1 MISPTTTT
9 FAVSDVS
16 PASSPLPEVSY
27 KDALDSLLAFSTLE
41 KEREKLASRGWSHL
55 IPEPPKLRPVE
66 ACSRYHGRL
75 VVGLKSHPV
84 IEAIHR
90 AFNDHRPLRLSPD
103 AIWLMIC
110 QAVANHINVH
120 AEELRHRFVAHH
132 GKALIEVRRDD
143 FVKGSPE
150 NPWAEVIENLSE
162 QVRQQVGPSIDLFIP
177 AFSTTGPV
185 ERVAAE
191 VVLLEAVKSYF
202 EYALRT
208 MCGIPTITLEGT
220 TSDWESLA
228 QRLEGFKE
236 IGLNEWIAVLRPILR
251 QFVRA
256 SMGDV
261 DLKFW
266 RSIYKLQGQSGGP
279 IITGWIVAFFPYLK
293 DLQTKEPTVPFKSLL
308 EGSKDLPEM
317 LNQVEVQ
324 KRGFARGL
332 TMESL
337 PGGLSIAP
345 FRWDYDGTNFDMEFL
360 AGFVGIA
367 QDAESLTLRPEIG
380 WAVRDAS

>member
-1 MISPTTTT
+1 
-9 FAVSDVS
+9 
-16 PASSPLPEVSY
+16 
-27 KDALDSLLAFSTLE
+27 
-41 KEREKLASRGWSHL
+41 
-55 IPEPPKLRPVE
+55 
-66 ACSRYHGRL
+66 
-75 VVGLKSHPV
+75 
-84 IEAIHR
+84 
-90 AFNDHRPLRLSPD
+90 
-103 AIWLMIC
+103 
-110 QAVANHINVH
+110 
-120 AEELRHRFVAHH
+120 
-132 GKALIEVRRDD
+132 
-143 FVKGSPE
+143 
-150 NPWAEVIENLSE
+150 
-162 QVRQQVGPSIDLFIP
+162 
-177 AFSTTGPV
+177 
-185 ERVAAE
+185 
-191 VVLLEAVKSYF
+191 
-202 EYALRT
+202 
-208 MCGIPTITLEGT
+208 
-220 TSDWESLA
+220 
-228 QRLEGFKE
+228 
-236 IGLNEWIAVLRPILR
+236 
-251 QFVRA
+251 
-256 SMGDV
+256 MGDV